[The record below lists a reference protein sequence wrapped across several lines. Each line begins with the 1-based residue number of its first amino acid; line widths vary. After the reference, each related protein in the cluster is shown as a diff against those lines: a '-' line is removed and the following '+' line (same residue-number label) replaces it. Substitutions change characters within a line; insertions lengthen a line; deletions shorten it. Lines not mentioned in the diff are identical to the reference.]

1 MNIKVSIVIPT
12 LNSAKTIKRCLNSV
26 IQQTYKNWEVIII
39 DANSKDKTLQI
50 IKSFNLEKIKI
61 FKISSKKSISAA
73 RYLGVKKSKGSY
85 IAFLD
90 SDDSWSKI
98 KLGLQI
104 KKIGKKINFICTNF
118 DLKNKNKVFK
128 IKNNKILLNIDDLIY
143 NRPIALSSVMIKK
156 SIIKKTMEKNLSIN
170 YAEDFYWWS
179 DILKSGHKCYL
190 IQKRI
195 TQIYI
200 HSENRSVK
208 FIKNYMSLI
217 NIYKNNFNYGNL
229 KIFFVF
235 CILAI
240 NTFSKNLFKFKNFN

>member
-104 KKIGKKINFICTNF
+104 KKIGKK
-118 DLKNKNKVFK
+118 NK
-128 IKNNKILLNIDDLIY
+128 
-143 NRPIALSSVMIKK
+143 
-156 SIIKKTMEKNLSIN
+156 
-170 YAEDFYWWS
+170 FYM
-179 DILKSGHKCYL
+179 Y
-190 IQKRI
+190 
-195 TQIYI
+195 
-200 HSENRSVK
+200 K
-208 FIKNYMSLI
+208 F
-217 NIYKNNFNYGNL
+217 
-229 KIFFVF
+229 
-235 CILAI
+235 
-240 NTFSKNLFKFKNFN
+240 